1 MSKQTFEVKVL
12 GVTVETRD
20 RRTHKVVKPYKS
32 LREIIKQYKKNNRN
46 TRIASLLK
54 R

>member
-20 RRTHKVVKPYKS
+20 QRTHKIVKPYKS
-32 LREIIKQYKKNNRN
+32 LHEIFKQYKKNNRN
-46 TRIASLLK
+46 ARIASLLQK
-54 R
+54 